1 MRVTMP
7 GVAVG
12 AIIAAYLVLGL
23 DMAGA
28 LHLRQPPAEQ
38 SAKAVQSPQTGGP
51 RAAPQSAGIAEQT
64 GGGRQTNP
72 ATALRQTAEQKAPGG
87 GAKVPEQGPVRS
99 QSGLAPR
106 RAAQTGRPAAI
117 GRQRPAAARRPIAR
131 LALASGS
138 SRGGGKSASIL

>member
-7 GVAVG
+7 GVAIG
-12 AIIAAYLVLGL
+12 AIIAAYVVLGL

-38 SAKAVQSPQTGGP
+38 NTKAVQSPQAGGP
-51 RAAPQSAGIAEQT
+51 RQAPQSAAIVEQT

-72 ATALRQTAEQKAPGG
+72 ATALRQSEQQKAPEA

-99 QSGLAPR
+99 QTGLEPSGAPQAAGLPPN
-106 RAAQTGRPAAI
+106 RATPPQSAATAPAPAPT
-117 GRQRPAAARRPIAR
+117 RQ
-131 LALASGS
+131 
-138 SRGGGKSASIL
+138 